1 MALETWLIKVK
12 TAISS
17 KFDVVRSSSSP
28 APAHPN
34 KSSPAMKK
42 SSNVGVLAFEIAGL
56 MSKLIHLW
64 QLLSDKN
71 MIRLRN
77 DSISLDGVRKIISN
91 DEAFLLALACAEIVE
106 NIRLLAK
113 SVARIS
119 KRCDDVNHWNFDQC
133 FRDFADSGRDPHG
146 WVLSSKDMEAK
157 NKKMDRYVTV
167 TAALYREI
175 DELSVMEGGLRKL
188 ALQMSQNDAV
198 SMSNSSISSKLEE
211 KITDLQQKILWQR
224 QEVKYLK
231 ERSLW
236 SRSFDTVTSVLVR
249 SIFTIL
255 ARTKLV
261 FGLGAHYPPCSLP
274 RSLSASATVHPSDH
288 HQSPSN
294 LDTCS
299 HFVSGPLMKRD
310 DDDEPNNKKIS
321 TVNTGFFESNSKLLK
336 PPPSTTL
343 GAAGLALHYANLIIV
358 MEKMIKSPQLVGV
371 DARDDLY
378 SMLPNSVRS
387 SLRSRLRGVGFS
399 ASDPVLAG
407 EWREALGRILAWL
420 SPLAHNMIKWQNE
433 RSFEQQNLVPKTN
446 VLLLQTLFFANKEK
460 TEAAITELLVGLN
473 YIWRFERE
481 MTAKALFECH
491 INNNLNGLLDN
502 NTLKTSSSPSSS

>member
-17 KFDVVRSSSSP
+17 SFDVVRSSPHHHHNSHRHHH
-28 APAHPN
+28 HP
-34 KSSPAMKK
+34 KPVKK
-42 SSNVGVLAFEIAGL
+42 SNVGVLAFELAGL

-64 QLLSDKN
+64 QFLSDKN

-77 DSISLDGVRKIISN
+77 DSISLEGVRKIVSN
-91 DEAFLLALACAEIVE
+91 DDAFLLSLACSETLE
-106 NIRLLAK
+106 NLRLIAK

-119 KRCDDVNHWNFDQC
+119 AKCEDATLRNFERL
-133 FRDFADSGRDPHG
+133 FHDFADSGRDPHA
-146 WVLSSKDMEAK
+146 WVLTWKDMETK
-157 NKKMDRYVTV
+157 QKKMDRYITV
-167 TAALYREI
+167 TATLYREI
-175 DELSVMEGGLRKL
+175 DELSVMESTLRK
-188 ALQMSQNDAV
+188 ALQSCGTNINGDLQYEN
-198 SMSNSSISSKLEE
+198 NSIKDQ
-211 KITDLQQKILWQR
+211 KIIDLQQKILWQK

-261 FGLGAHYPPCSLP
+261 FGIGSPNSPVPPFSLP
-274 RSLSASATVHPSDH
+274 RSLSASATVHPSD
-288 HQSPSN
+288 QNP
-294 LDTCS
+294 TC
-299 HFVSGPLMKRD
+299 HGHYVSGPL
-310 DDDEPNNKKIS
+310 IWS
-321 TVNTGFFESNSKLLK
+321 TDQQKPGASPRKESNTANGPLFFESNSKLLK
-336 PPPSTTL
+336 PPATTL
-343 GAAGLALHYANLIIV
+343 GAAALAIHYANLIIV
-358 MEKMIKSPQLVGV
+358 MEKMIKSPQLVGI

-378 SMLPNSVRS
+378 SMLPSSVRVA
-387 SLRSRLRGVGFS
+387 LRARLRGVGFS

-420 SPLAHNMIKWQNE
+420 SPLAHNMIKWQSE
-433 RSFEQQNLVPKTN
+433 RSLEQQNLVPKTNN

-481 MTAKALFECH
+481 MTAKALFECNN
-491 INNNLNGLLDN
+491 INLLNLQ
-502 NTLKTSSSPSSS
+502 SSTFK